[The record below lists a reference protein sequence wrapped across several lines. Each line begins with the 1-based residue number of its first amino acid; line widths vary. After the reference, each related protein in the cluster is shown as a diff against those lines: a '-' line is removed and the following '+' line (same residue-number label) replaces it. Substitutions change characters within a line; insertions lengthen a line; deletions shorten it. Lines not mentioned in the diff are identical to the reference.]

1 MLDWPEYGKL
11 LVALWALVHP
21 LGAIPIFLS
30 LTEDRPAERHHTG
43 FVAATAVG
51 VILIACV
58 FVGQALLQ
66 AFGIHIPSFRI
77 AGGLL
82 ILFVAL
88 AMMHTPSHGTQEVP
102 ENAQGFTTNR
112 LRGGSPARD
121 PNFGRARRDQH
132 RYRLCASER
141 LAEPS
146 FAHLRHY
153 CCRGGEHLCGAQ
165 ARARHCVADRA
176 YRDASLHADHG
187 AAHCGD
193 CGGIH
198 DPRAGRDLP
207 GLAIIVAVGC

>member
-30 LTEDRPAERHHTG
+30 LTEDRPAERHHIG

-102 ENAQGFTTNR
+102 EDAQGFTTNN
-112 LRGGSPARD
+112 SVAVVP
-121 PNFGRARRDQH
+121 
-132 RYRLCASER
+132 
-141 LAEPS
+141 LAIPILAGPGAIS
-146 FAHLRHY
+146 TVIVYAHQSVSLRH
-153 CCRGGEHLCGAQ
+153 HLLIC
-165 ARARHCVADRA
+165 
-176 YRDASLHADHG
+176 
-187 AAHCGD
+187 
-193 CGGIH
+193 
-198 DPRAGRDLP
+198 
-207 GLAIIVAVGC
+207 AIIVAVAASTFVVLRLALVIASLIGPTGMQIFTQIMGLLIAAIAVEFMTQGLAAIFPGWQ